1 MQVLIRLTM
10 AALLVL
16 TVLWVGSQ
24 VSTVQTQQEII
35 PATNPVEDE
44 YRADKPTESIQL
56 DIPGISH
63 TPSATPSPSVGRTK
77 RPSITDLLPSYQK
90 DTTSSQWAVDN
101 MLDTTQT
108 PIDGVIVVGRLK
120 FERPDWLINELP
132 DWRHAIYTRD
142 DRRHP
147 LSIPKNKGKAST
159 VYLQYI
165 IDHYHHLPATIV
177 FLHNHR
183 KPGHTEFRDYGNVA
197 AITLLRREFVQK
209 NGFANLRCTTSS
221 SSSSTSSSSTECGNV
236 IRPVSD
242 NKESDAQVTSI
253 EKEYPTI
260 WKTFFNST
268 DVPEMVATQYCGQFA
283 VSREQVRKRP
293 REEYVRYQQ
302 WVMETKLKDEEIEQ
316 VMGSLWHVIFGKEAV
331 YCPETA
337 KCFEDVYGL

>member
-10 AALLVL
+10 ATLLVL

-24 VSTVQTQQEII
+24 VSAVQQQQDVI
-35 PATNPVEDE
+35 PETNPLEDE
-44 YRADKPTESIQL
+44 YQSSKPTQSTQP
-56 DIPGISH
+56 DIADISLM
-63 TPSATPSPSVGRTK
+63 PSATPSLSVGRKK

-90 DTTSSQWAVDN
+90 DSASPQWAIDN

-197 AITLLRREFVQK
+197 AVTFLRREFVQK
-209 NGFANLRCTTSS
+209 NGFANLRCTT
-221 SSSSTSSSSTECGNV
+221 TSSSGSSSNDQCGNV

-242 NKESDAQVTSI
+242 ANDTSAQVTTI
-253 EKEYPTI
+253 EQEYPVI
-260 WKTFFNST
+260 WKTVFNST
-268 DVPEMVATQYCGQFA
+268 DVPEKIATPYCGQFA
-283 VSREQVRKRP
+283 VSREQVHKRP

-316 VMGSLWHVIFGKEAV
+316 VMGSLWHVIFGREAV
-331 YCPETA
+331 YCPDTA

>member
-24 VSTVQTQQEII
+24 VSTVQQQQEVI
-35 PATNPVEDE
+35 PETNPLEDE
-44 YRADKPTESIQL
+44 YKSSKPTQSIQP
-56 DIPGISH
+56 DMADISH
-63 TPSATPSPSVGRTK
+63 TPSATPSPSVGRKK
-77 RPSITDLLPSYQK
+77 RPFITDLLPSYQK
-90 DTTSSQWAVDN
+90 DTSSPQWAIDN

-120 FERPDWLINELP
+120 FERPDWLINELA

-197 AITLLRREFVQK
+197 AVTFLRRDFVQK

-221 SSSSTSSSSTECGNV
+221 SSGSSSNDECGNV
-236 IRPVSD
+236 IHPVSEA
-242 NKESDAQVTSI
+242 NETSAQVTTI
-253 EKEYPTI
+253 EHEYPVI
-260 WKTFFNST
+260 WKTVFNST
-268 DVPEMVATQYCGQFA
+268 DVPEKIATPYCGQFA
-283 VSREQVRKRP
+283 VSREQVHKRP
-293 REEYVRYQQ
+293 REEYMRYQQ

-316 VMGSLWHVIFGKEAV
+316 VMGSLWHVIFGREAV
-331 YCPETA
+331 
-337 KCFEDVYGL
+337 

>member
-24 VSTVQTQQEII
+24 VSTVQQQQEVI
-35 PATNPVEDE
+35 PETNPLEDE
-44 YRADKPTESIQL
+44 YQFSKPTQSIQP
-56 DIPGISH
+56 DIADVPH
-63 TPSATPSPSVGRTK
+63 TPSATPSPSMGRKK

-90 DTTSSQWAVDN
+90 DTASPQWVIDN

-197 AITLLRREFVQK
+197 AVTFLRRDFVQK

-221 SSSSTSSSSTECGNV
+221 SSGSSSNDECGNV
-236 IRPVSD
+236 IRPNYDANETS
-242 NKESDAQVTSI
+242 AQVTTI
-253 EKEYPTI
+253 EQEYPII
-260 WKTFFNST
+260 WKTVFNST
-268 DVPEMVATQYCGQFA
+268 DVPEMIATPYCGQFA
-283 VSREQVRKRP
+283 VSREQVHKRP
-293 REEYVRYQQ
+293 REEYMRYQQ

-316 VMGSLWHVIFGKEAV
+316 VMGSLWHVVFGREAV
-331 YCPETA
+331 YCPDTA